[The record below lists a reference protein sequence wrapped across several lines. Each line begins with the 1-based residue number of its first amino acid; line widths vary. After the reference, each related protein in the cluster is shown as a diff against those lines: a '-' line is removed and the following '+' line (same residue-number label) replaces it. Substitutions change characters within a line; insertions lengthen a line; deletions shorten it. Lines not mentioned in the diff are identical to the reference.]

1 MRKELKLFWIIL
13 LFCML
18 YLLLGLGCSSAPV
31 VKDASTFSSLIRVHK
46 HFDIALQQAAVQP
59 KEAGIFVETGEIITF
74 LPAANNPP
82 GAFSLR
88 IGNESPSYA
97 YHNRANFPG
106 SITWGG
112 YFYPR
117 YQHSVVSVDILVWK
131 KEDWPQIVDVLEK
144 LRQQDP
150 GNKHIAGAI
159 DEAVKRKE
167 IFLAEA
173 KGSQEI
179 EEVRKEMQALKEKPG
194 AKTEQTGS
202 SPTNESPLA
211 SAKSPVDKE
220 TGEKAAY
227 LEEKLAE
234 LMKKQA
240 ELEEMKHSL
249 NEERK
254 KADSLA
260 QELEESQKEQ
270 KDLRTRLQLRPKT
283 LPVIVVA
290 SPKDGSKV
298 ERNAVDLSGV
308 AEADLG
314 LERIEILV
322 NNKAISERVVERPK
336 KEGEHPRRLEFSER
350 IPLVIGENRI
360 RIRAIDADGLST
372 EKSLTIHCEELRKN
386 IWAVVIG
393 INGYQKAPQLK
404 YAVNDAKA
412 FYDYLVKKTG
422 TPREN
427 VTLLLN
433 QEASLSNLRSTLGTQ
448 LKNKA
453 GKEDMVILYFA
464 GHGATERDVMSPDGD
479 GLEKYLLPFDADLK
493 DLYASA
499 LPMREISYIL
509 QRIRSE
515 RLVFIIDSCYS
526 GASGGRTVRTD
537 GMRANISDGFLD
549 RIVSGKGTII
559 LTASGANE
567 VSVEKDELRHGVFT
581 YFLLDG
587 LEGKADIDQDG
598 QITVDEAYDY
608 VSKNVP
614 KATGQEQHPVKKG
627 AVEGHLILGILR

>member
-1 MRKELKLFWIIL
+1 MGKELKPFWVVL

-18 YLLLGLGCSSAPV
+18 YLLLGLGCSSAP
-31 VKDASTFSSLIRVHK
+31 LIIDPQNLPVLVRAHK
-46 HFDIALQQAAVQP
+46 HIVFYRGGSD
-59 KEAGIFVETGEIITF
+59 KKDTGINIRQGEIYSIIPNGYYFRYGT
-74 LPAANNPP
+74 
-82 GAFSLR
+82 SVR
-88 IGNESPSYA
+88 IGADYIPFPSY
-97 YHNRANFPG
+97 HNKATSSGTMSLGFNF
-106 SITWGG
+106 
-112 YFYPR
+112 
-117 YQHSVVSVDILVWK
+117 SVFASNVSSMSVDILLWES
-131 KEDWPQIVDVLEK
+131 EDWVQIADLFERLKEK
-144 LRQQDP
+144 DP
-150 GNKHIAGAI
+150 KNEALINAL
-159 DEAVKRKE
+159 DEANRRKE

-173 KGSQEI
+173 KASQEI
-179 EEVRKEMQALKEKPG
+179 EETRKELQALKKEPG
-194 AKTEQTGS
+194 PKTDQAVSTPINDS
-202 SPTNESPLA
+202 LSA
-211 SAKSPVDKE
+211 SAKPSEEKE
-220 TGEKAAY
+220 SREKLAR

-234 LMKKQA
+234 LMGKQA
-240 ELEEMKHSL
+240 ELEEMKQRL

-254 KADSLA
+254 KVDSLG
-260 QELEESQKEQ
+260 QELEERQKEQ
-270 KDLRTRLQLRPKT
+270 KDLRTRLQLGPKT

-360 RIRAIDADGLST
+360 RIRAIDADGVSS